1 MAIKEGWEYA
11 PLGSNSF
18 HLTEGL
24 FDFARRR
31 RYVRRL
37 INETPGARAV
47 FRFTE
52 KKDKSSEDEEKKQ
65 QVPCVHLEFKG
76 NIVCIIDY
84 CFNPSIITEKNI
96 ATF

>member
-1 MAIKEGWEYA
+1 M
-11 PLGSNSF
+11 
-18 HLTEGL
+18 
-24 FDFARRR
+24 
-31 RYVRRL
+31 
-37 INETPGARAV
+37 

-76 NIVCIIDY
+76 NIVCTIDY

-96 ATF
+96 ATL